1 MTSRLPLVALSI
13 LALAACS
20 PGDAAKAPAALAA
33 APPPAQ
39 AAPPPEPPPTWSR
52 ADSQV
57 ELSLHIDT
65 AVEAHPRLY
74 AQLFED
80 GRAKL
85 EAFGDESRELRAQ
98 HPVSR
103 AAAPYSMSIDYGDP
117 VETGRLLSLQ
127 GGDWFYSG
135 GAHGNGSVSA
145 ILWDKTAGRRLEPR
159 RLFRAG
165 ADLSAL
171 DQAVCRGIRAAKAAR
186 VQKNGWEPGETFA
199 CFEDAAKDPFA
210 LAPGDVPGKAGG
222 LIFLYAPYALGAYAE
237 GGYGIVVPLEAFAA
251 LLAPEWADQFA
262 SAPTAET
269 LRLYRAG

>member
-1 MTSRLPLVALSI
+1 MIPRLPLVALAM
-13 LALAACS
+13 LALAACT
-20 PGDAAKAPAALAA
+20 PGDAAKAPV
-33 APPPAQ
+33 AQ
-39 AAPPPEPPPTWSR
+39 ATIPVPAGTVPPEPPPTWSR

-80 GRAKL
+80 GRARL
-85 EAFGDESRELRAQ
+85 EAFGDESREMRAG

-103 AAAPYSMSIDYGDP
+103 AAAPFSMTMGYDDP

-127 GGDWFYSG
+127 GGDWSYSG

-145 ILWDKTAGRRLEPR
+145 VLWDKTAGRRLEPR

-171 DQAVCRGIRAAKAAR
+171 DQAVCQAIRAAKAAR
-186 VQKNGWEPGETFA
+186 VKENGWEPGEPFA
-199 CFEDAAKDPFA
+199 CFEDAAKDPFV
-210 LAPGDVPGKAGG
+210 LAPGDVAGKAGG

-237 GGYGIVVPLEAFAA
+237 GGYSVVVPLEAFAA

-262 SAPTAET
+262 GAPTAET